1 VRSLRYKLL
10 LIIILAIFFNSG
22 IMVAAAFW
30 GSGNSSREWR
40 SMVTTQSIRRLALV
54 VESLWLEHGELTLTN
69 SREAMNQ
76 ITNFTDELASFAVYD
91 SNKTP
96 VYYWRN
102 QAYPGLSPTHSLKP
116 QYAVLHEG
124 NIIGWVACLPSD
136 FYFISTNRSLV
147 IRMVQTLIL
156 GMVLS
161 IAAAFA
167 ISHRMS
173 LSATRDARVLA
184 ALLGK
189 LSRGDRSIP
198 FPDQST
204 SEFQAIARASAR
216 LQDTLI
222 KEKRQRRQW
231 TQDIAHDLKTPVTAL
246 RGQLEAIK
254 DGVFTLTDE
263 RFKTLEGEFAHI
275 DKLVQDLSLL
285 SRVESPE
292 MLPVIR
298 KLDAA
303 SFLGQIQSRFTPVAE
318 ASGLTLECSLSCKG
332 KLTFPADP
340 DLLSRAINNLVQNAI
355 QHARSSGRSGI
366 ITVELS
372 AEGSD
377 VAITVENPGH
387 IPESNLPYL
396 FERLYRGD
404 SGRSTPGSGLGLTI
418 VRAVADKLGGSV
430 TARNT
435 SRGTVRMRLVL
446 PRRAEKP
453 V

>member
-1 VRSLRYKLL
+1 MRSLRYRLL
-10 LIIILAIFFNSG
+10 LVIILAIFFNSG

-30 GSGNSSREWR
+30 GSGRSRTEWR
-40 SMVTTQSIRRLALV
+40 EMVTTQSIRRLALV

-76 ITNFTDELASFAVYD
+76 ITNFTDELATFAVYN

-116 QYAVLHEG
+116 QYAVLHG
-124 NIIGWVACLPSD
+124 GKIIGWVSCLPSD
-136 FYFISTNRSLV
+136 FYFLSSNRSLV
-147 IRMVQTLIL
+147 IRMIQTLIL
-156 GMVLS
+156 GMIIS
-161 IAAAFA
+161 IIAAFGV
-167 ISHRMS
+167 SNRMS
-173 LSATRDARVLA
+173 LKATRDARVLA

-189 LSRGDRSIP
+189 LSRGDRNLP
-198 FPDQST
+198 FPEQST
-204 SEFQAIARASAR
+204 REFQAIARAASR

-222 KEKRQRRQW
+222 KEERQRRQW

-263 RFKTLEGEFAHI
+263 RFKTLEGEFSHI

-298 KLDAA
+298 MVDAS
-303 SFLGQIQSRFTPVAE
+303 SFLEQIKSRFTPVAE
-318 ASGLTLECSLSCKG
+318 DAGLVLECRG
-332 KLTFPADP
+332 GNGRKLTIPADP
-340 DLLSRAINNLVQNAI
+340 DLLARAVNNMVQNAI
-355 QHARSSGRSGI
+355 QHTDPNGKSKL
-366 ITVELS
+366 ITVQLG
-372 AEGSD
+372 AEGND
-377 VAITVENPGH
+377 MALTVENPGH
-387 IPESNLPYL
+387 IPESDLPYL

-418 VRAVADKLGGSV
+418 VRAVAAKLSGSV

-435 SRGTVRMRLVL
+435 SRGTVRIRLLL
-446 PRRAEKP
+446 PLRSGKP
-453 V
+453 A